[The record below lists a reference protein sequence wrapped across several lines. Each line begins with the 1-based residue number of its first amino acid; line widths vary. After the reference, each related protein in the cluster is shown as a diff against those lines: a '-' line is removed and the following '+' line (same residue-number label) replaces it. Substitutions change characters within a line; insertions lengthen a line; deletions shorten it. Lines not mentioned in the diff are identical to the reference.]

1 MGIDDETLD
10 GTVFAGRQAMS
21 KTSWVVLDEYSFDGG
36 ETVEYRL
43 PRMCRSKASA
53 ESRARLLEQTNRDEV
68 GFVRCVVRPSGKVSV
83 SLDSI
88 GDYHGELARV
98 RHLQEVTA
106 EHLRKARTDL
116 HNARYDVEH
125 AERLLRDWAG
135 NETGFERQ
143 HTPEHYMGDGLVTC
157 SRALYSASHHPY
169 VRFLPPMAAYWW
181 GCAFKYLWRMW
192 SKNDP
197 ESDAAK
203 AKDCIGKAVRAWR
216 S

>member
-1 MGIDDETLD
+1 
-10 GTVFAGRQAMS
+10 MS

-68 GFVRCVVRPSGKVSV
+68 GFVRCVVRPSDRVLV
-83 SLDSI
+83 TV
-88 GDYHGELARV
+88 GDQSELRDELARV

-106 EHLRKARTDL
+106 DHLRKARTDL

-125 AERLLRDWAG
+125 AERLLRRWCG

-143 HTPEHYMGDGLVTC
+143 HTPEHYRGDGLVTC
-157 SRALYSASHHPY
+157 SRAMSSAMSQEMCASAE
-169 VRFLPPMAAYWW
+169 PMPAMAVYWW
-181 GCAFKYLWRMW
+181 GLAFKYLWRMW
-192 SKNDP
+192 SKSNP
-197 ESDAAK
+197 REDAEK
-203 AKDCIGKAVRAWR
+203 TRDCIGKAVRAW
-216 S
+216 SD